1 VDLTQTAKVAANGT
15 ASVTLGPIPSG
26 LQWTVYQISTETS
39 TPRSG
44 SSVTIRKNG
53 RFISSGPLPLGSLS
67 AQGPPFILVNPS
79 DQLVASWAGMTA
91 GDTCFVTWLY
101 QQSQW
106 SATPPAQ
113 AV

>member
-1 VDLTQTAKVAANGT
+1 MDLTQTAKVAADGT
-15 ASVTLGPIPSG
+15 ASITLAGIPTG
-26 LQWTVYQISTETS
+26 VQWTVYQISTETS

-44 SSVTIRKNG
+44 SSVTVRKNG
-53 RFISSGPLPLGSLS
+53 RFITSGPLALGALS
-67 AQGPPFILVNPS
+67 AQGPPFILVHPG

-101 QQSQW
+101 QETLW
-106 SATPPAQ
+106 SITPPAQ

>member
-1 VDLTQTAKVAANGT
+1 VDLTQTAKAAADGT
-15 ASVTLGPIPSG
+15 ASITLAGIPSG

-44 SSVTIRKNG
+44 SSVTVRKNG
-53 RFISSGPLPLGSLS
+53 RFITSGPLPLGQLS
-67 AQGPPFILVNPS
+67 AQGPPFILVNPG

-91 GDTCFVTWLY
+91 GDTCYVTWLY
-101 QQSQW
+101 QQSLW